1 MSIYPSSHIRAASTS
16 SDGAESGNRPSDY
29 SDKVAQVFDDSYVTL
44 EVRRVLRENL
54 RALLDYYAAHPRA
67 GRASSGAALEGL
79 SGVSNSTISRYA
91 PNQGPATASASIDH
105 LARIAQAYDLPV
117 WCLLYPGLNP
127 AQPPVV
133 RTPEDEA
140 KNRLILEA
148 AAQLLMRT
156 GGGNVGAGPSDA
168 GTDRSMSIDSE
179 VPSGGPNYKA
189 GSRKG

>member
-1 MSIYPSSHIRAASTS
+1 MSSDTHPLSGNHPTDGSDTVEHMFEDSEVTRAA
-16 SDGAESGNRPSDY
+16 
-29 SDKVAQVFDDSYVTL
+29 
-44 EVRRVLRENL
+44 RRVLQENL
-54 RALLDYYAAHPRA
+54 RALMDYYAAHPKMGMA
-67 GRASSGAALEGL
+67 GSGAQLENF
-79 SGVSNSTISRYA
+79 SGVSNTTISRYA
-91 PNQGPATASASIDH
+91 PHQGPATAGANIDH
-105 LARIAQAYDLPV
+105 LARIAQAYGLPV

>member
-1 MSIYPSSHIRAASTS
+1 
-16 SDGAESGNRPSDY
+16 
-29 SDKVAQVFDDSYVTL
+29 
-44 EVRRVLRENL
+44 
-54 RALLDYYAAHPRA
+54 
-67 GRASSGAALEGL
+67 
-79 SGVSNSTISRYA
+79 
-91 PNQGPATASASIDH
+91 
-105 LARIAQAYDLPV
+105 
-117 WCLLYPGLNP
+117 LYPGLNP